1 LPERRL
7 CVASSGEPADA
18 ASPAPADLSA
28 WAVGMET
35 MTESLET
42 KVARLELQVHELEQL
57 VAMHQAALMKAGE
70 FIRIVGEAAIEA
82 NRPEE

>member
-1 LPERRL
+1 
-7 CVASSGEPADA
+7 
-18 ASPAPADLSA
+18 
-28 WAVGMET
+28 MET